1 LLCGGVGQ
9 ETFAINT
16 KIETLY
22 IDFDIQYTV
31 NFLCLMDLRR
41 LTDTFDKWITLVYS
55 SKLDIIYKGMANYE
69 KHCIYFVDLIEIH
82 WNYQES

>member
-1 LLCGGVGQ
+1 MAYG
-9 ETFAINT
+9 
-16 KIETLY
+16 
-22 IDFDIQYTV
+22 
-31 NFLCLMDLRR
+31 LRR
-41 LTDTFDKWITLVYS
+41 LTDAFDKWITLVYS

>member
-1 LLCGGVGQ
+1 VVGQ

-31 NFLCLMDLRR
+31 NFLCLIDLRR
-41 LTDTFDKWITLVYS
+41 LTDASVDKWITLVYS
-55 SKLDIIYKGMANYE
+55 SRLEIIYKGMANYE
-69 KHCIYFVDLIEIH
+69 KHCILCRII
-82 WNYQES
+82 